1 MGYAKK
7 YDMKEAA
14 CQRRLKDVGERN
26 ITEDFPEKVT

>member
-7 YDMKEAA
+7 YDMKEVA

-26 ITEDFPEKVT
+26 ITEDFLEKVT